1 MPDRPTK
8 SDHCGY
14 EGIAATGAGPC
25 TRETGTMEPNRMIAA
40 LLGLGLVAGAFAQ
53 DQCKPI
59 GWATRTGR
67 TGGAYTVT
75 GGGNATPIVVTTFAD
90 LQKYVQDN
98 QPRVIHVSGTLGS
111 GWSGTTGDR
120 LSISASNKTIIGMTA
135 RTVLKAPIRIYNNAQ
150 NIIVRNLVING
161 PGSNEDQ
168 AWDNINIDGG
178 ARNIWI
184 DHCEFWDGQDGNADV
199 IKGSDNVTFTW
210 NIFGYKKNGAHNLSN
225 LIASSDDEPVSVGKL
240 NITFMNNWWTGAA
253 QRQPRCRYGNI
264 HVVNNLFT
272 RDGMQSDYGLAAG
285 KDCQILAENNHFYQ
299 INTPINT
306 DLKAGTAGTVSKGNL
321 FEGTT
326 GNQAGFGTAFTPPYE
341 YASMMVSANAVK
353 AQVQKLAGATLTSPT
368 ACAPPPV
375 GISEAAKAGGPSFGW
390 QGNVL
395 VAEGFG
401 STEVEFLVGDISGK
415 MLVRRMVS
423 VADGSA
429 RMELPSQLA
438 GAGVLLVSTTVPG
451 RSSLTAKI
459 HTLR

>member
-1 MPDRPTK
+1 MESNR
-8 SDHCGY
+8 
-14 EGIAATGAGPC
+14 IA
-25 TRETGTMEPNRMIAA
+25 AA
-40 LLGLGLVAGAFAQ
+40 LLGIGLVAGAFAQ

-90 LQKYVQDN
+90 LVKYAQDN

-120 LSISASNKTIIGMTA
+120 LSINASNKTIIGLTA

-150 NIIVRNLVING
+150 NIIIRNLVING
-161 PGSNEDQ
+161 PGSNADQ

-178 ARNIWI
+178 AKNIWI

-210 NIFGYKKNGAHNLSN
+210 NIFGYKKNGTHNLSN

-240 NITFMNNWWTGAA
+240 NVTFMNNWWTGAA

-341 YASMMVSANAVK
+341 YASMMVAASAVK

-375 GISEAAKAGGPSFGW
+375 GISEVAKVGGPLLAQ

-401 STEVEFLVGDISGK
+401 NTEVEFLVTDISGK
-415 MLVRRMVS
+415 TLEHRWIPVS
-423 VADGSA
+423 GAGSA
-429 RMELPSQLA
+429 ELDLSALRRAGMVLA
-438 GAGVLLVSTTVPG
+438 SARVPG
-451 RSSLTAKI
+451 HPPLTAKI
-459 HTLR
+459 QTLR